1 MPRPGA
7 SARQYDLMFLYDWLL
22 APFVEFSFMRRA
34 LAGCIALSFSAAPIG
49 VFMMLRRMSLMGDAI
64 AHAILP
70 GVAVGFLLFGLE
82 ILPMSIGG
90 MIAGLVVAL
99 AAGLVA
105 RGTALKEDAS
115 LAAFYLIS
123 LSLGVLIVSLK
134 GSSVD
139 LMHVLFGTVLALNDE
154 ALIVLGAAATLT
166 IGGLAVILRPLIA
179 EFVDPGFLAAVRG
192 PGALAYLIF
201 LMLVVLNLVAGFQA
215 LGTLLAVG
223 IMVLPAVAARFWQR
237 RLSGMIVAAVVVAI
251 LSCVAGLLISYHWR
265 LASGPCITLAAG
277 VFYLGSLLVGPA
289 GGVIWQLLPH
299 KHRAA

>member
-1 MPRPGA
+1 M
-7 SARQYDLMFLYDWLL
+7 LLYDWLL

-154 ALIVLGAAATLT
+154 ALIVLGASATIT

-192 PGALAYLIF
+192 PGALAYLVF
-201 LMLVVLNLVAGFQA
+201 LMLVVSNLVAGFQA

-223 IMVLPAVAARFWQR
+223 HHGTAGGCSAVLATAAQR
-237 RLSGMIVAAVVVAI
+237 HDRRGDRG
-251 LSCVAGLLISYHWR
+251 CDAGLRRGTADLLS
-265 LASGPCITLAAG
+265 LALGVGAVHHAFGRGDLSWLFAGRTGGRGHLAMAAAQASRGLKG
-277 VFYLGSLLVGPA
+277 V
-289 GGVIWQLLPH
+289 
-299 KHRAA
+299 K

>member
-1 MPRPGA
+1 MI
-7 SARQYDLMFLYDWLL
+7 LYDWLL
-22 APFVEFSFMRRA
+22 SPFVEFSFMRRA
-34 LAGCIALSFSAAPIG
+34 LAGSIALSFSAAPVG

-64 AHAILP
+64 SHAILP
-70 GVAVGFLLFGLE
+70 GVAVGFLVFGLE
-82 ILPMSIGG
+82 ILPMTIGG

-123 LSLGVLIVSLK
+123 LALGVLIVSIK

-154 ALIVLGAAATLT
+154 ALIVLGATATAT
-166 IGGLAVILRPLIA
+166 IAGLAIILRPLIA

-192 PGALAYLIF
+192 PGAMSYLVF
-201 LMLVVLNLVAGFQA
+201 LTLVVLNLVAGFQA

-223 IMVLPAVAARFWQR
+223 IMVLPAAAARFWMR
-237 RLSGMIVAAVVVAI
+237 RLSGMIGVAVLIAV
-251 LSCVAGLLISYHWR
+251 LSCIAGLLVSYHWR
-265 LASGPCITLAAG
+265 LASGPCITLSAG
-277 VFYLGSLLVGPA
+277 AIYLGSLLAGPA
-289 GGVIWQLLPH
+289 GGIVWQLLPH

>member
-1 MPRPGA
+1 
-7 SARQYDLMFLYDWLL
+7 MFLYEWLL
-22 APFVEFSFMRRA
+22 LPFVEFSFMRRA
-34 LAGCIALSFSAAPIG
+34 LAGCVALSISAAPIG

-64 AHAILP
+64 AHAVLP

-90 MIAGLVVAL
+90 MIAGVAVAL

-123 LSLGVLIVSLK
+123 LSLGVLIVSVK

-154 ALIVLGAAATLT
+154 ALIVLGAAAT
-166 IGGLAVILRPLIA
+166 ISIAGLALIMRPLIA

-192 PGALAYLIF
+192 PGATAYLVF
-201 LMLVVLNLVAGFQA
+201 LILVVMNLVAGFQA

-223 IMVLPAVAARFWQR
+223 IMVLPAAAARFWAR
-237 RLSGMIVAAVVVAI
+237 RLAGMIAVAVVVAI
-251 LSCVAGLLISYHWR
+251 CACVGGLLVSYHWR
-265 LASGPCITLAAG
+265 LASGPCITMAAG
-277 VFYLGSLLVGPA
+277 LIYMGSLVAGPA
-289 GGVIWQLLPH
+289 GGIVWQLLPH

>member
-1 MPRPGA
+1 
-7 SARQYDLMFLYDWLL
+7 MFLYDWLVS
-22 APFVEFSFMRRA
+22 PFVEFSFMRRA

-64 AHAILP
+64 SHAILP

-90 MIAGLVVAL
+90 MIAGLLVAL

-115 LAAFYLIS
+115 LASFYLIS
-123 LSLGVLIVSLK
+123 LSLGVLIVSIK

-154 ALIVLGAAATLT
+154 ALVVLGATATIT
-166 IGGLAVILRPLIA
+166 IAGLAVMLRPLIA

-192 PGALAYLIF
+192 PGALAYLVF

-223 IMVLPAVAARFWQR
+223 IMVLPAAAARFWMR
-237 RLSGMIVAAVVVAI
+237 RLGGMIAAAVIIAV
-251 LSCVAGLLISYHWR
+251 LSCLAGLLISYHWR
-265 LASGPCITLAAG
+265 LASGPCITLSAG
-277 VFYLGSLLVGPA
+277 AIYVVSLLAGPA